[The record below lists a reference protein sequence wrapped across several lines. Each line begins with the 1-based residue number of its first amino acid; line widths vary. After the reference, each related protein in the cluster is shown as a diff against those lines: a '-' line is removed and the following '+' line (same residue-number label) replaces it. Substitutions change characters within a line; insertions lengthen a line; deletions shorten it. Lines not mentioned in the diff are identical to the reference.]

1 MKTTFLLQ
9 FLLALTFTSTA
20 QQVASDKKSFLSHAE
35 LWNYLKTADT
45 VSPNS
50 SIASPFDSFEYDK
63 VIAYDFDGRH
73 EKHTVIQKNGQ
84 FVSTVL
90 KQQFLTQAQTDQILN
105 VLTKKSSYGGQTA
118 ACFEPHF
125 AIVFFKSNK
134 MVNQINV
141 CLDCNYLESS
151 IEIPAQLKNTI
162 RIDKEE
168 YPMIGFSKKGAKAI
182 KRLCKEIDFLYGSY

>member
-9 FLLALTFTSTA
+9 FLLAISFTSSA
-20 QQVASDKKSFLSHAE
+20 QQGTLDKEAFLSYTE
-35 LWNYLKTADT
+35 LWNYLKTANT

-50 SIASPFDSFEYDK
+50 SIASPFDTIEYDK

-73 EKHTVIQKNGQ
+73 EKHTVILKNGQ
-84 FVSTVL
+84 FVSTVI
-90 KQQFLTQAQTDQILN
+90 KQQFLTQAQADQILN
-105 VLTKKSSYGGQTA
+105 ALTKKSSYGGQTA
-118 ACFEPHF
+118 ACFEPLF

-162 RIDKEE
+162 KIEKEV
-168 YPMIGFSKKGAKAI
+168 YSMIGFSKKGAKAI